1 MLTGSAARSAREA
14 ATMAREASGS
24 PHVSTTLAAPAG
36 FVRASTTATS
46 ERRVGSVIR
55 SSSAQR
61 TCTQRRGGEKGP

>member
-36 FVRASTTATS
+36 FVWASTTATGGGNGWS
-46 ERRVGSVIR
+46 QCYVAARRED
-55 SSSAQR
+55 
-61 TCTQRRGGEKGP
+61 GGQAE